1 MRPNSPFSDR
11 CLKSLNYIVEVAC
24 ERRRRRRTLIL
35 NGALTGLGVLVRV
48 AIFPSLHDDMAQG
61 EERIPYFIIA
71 SAIKN
76 TVRFN
81 ASSTSFVLSVITTLK
96 IDIFVITS
104 SVLGVSEERGELNSL
119 AVNVVLGLVAL
130 ARGVLLSRGVEIVIN
145 GSFEAASS
153 PSVHP
158 FSSFG
163 LVFFCNLFRALSTGF
178 YWVCALLCVLAGSVP
193 PVQLLMSRLT
203 YFRFSEKASDEESKL
218 FLVTGVWIFR
228 WIRRLGDAS
237 Q

>member
-1 MRPNSPFSDR
+1 
-11 CLKSLNYIVEVAC
+11 
-24 ERRRRRRTLIL
+24 
-35 NGALTGLGVLVRV
+35 
-48 AIFPSLHDDMAQG
+48 
-61 EERIPYFIIA
+61 
-71 SAIKN
+71 
-76 TVRFN
+76 
-81 ASSTSFVLSVITTLK
+81 
-96 IDIFVITS
+96 
-104 SVLGVSEERGELNSL
+104 GELNSL

-218 FLVTGVWIFR
+218 FLVTGAT
-228 WIRRLGDAS
+228 RRCIPVTCARAHGSLGALWTTSGDHLVPVFLQHPIS
-237 Q
+237 WK